1 MKNKKNTTF
10 TINYRLVKHTKK
22 GNGVKHVYSLEYFC
36 SGIGDIMI
44 TEYHGLMK
52 NGKIVQSHLRNR
64 FITGGYKLAHRLYDS
79 CNHDKF
85 DACDEI
91 HTNVI

>member
-10 TINYRLVKHTKK
+10 IITYRMVKRTKK

-36 SGIGDIMI
+36 CGNGDVMV

-52 NGKIVQSHLRNR
+52 NSKIVKSHLRNY

-79 CNHDKF
+79 CNCDTF
-85 DACDEI
+85 DEYDI